1 LGGESEKSEAG
12 RESIN
17 GVHDLLLMVFVWRD
31 PEDFWLLSPPRILDS
46 RKKIR
51 LDPFFGGIRKA
62 ASGIGDL
69 PPA

>member
-1 LGGESEKSEAG
+1 
-12 RESIN
+12 
-17 GVHDLLLMVFVWRD
+17 MVFVWRD